1 MSEPKNQGE
10 VRTRDISHKRVMSTD
25 GKIIGIIRNIYIDT
39 ETGQLLS
46 LIVQPDP
53 SFDTTGYKVENE
65 AITLPFEAVKDI
77 QDFIVVDR
85 YMLRQ

>member
-1 MSEPKNQGE
+1 MQSEQFTHNLRK
-10 VRTRDISHKRVMSTD
+10 KRVMSTD
-25 GKIIGIIRNIYIDT
+25 GKIIGQLKNIAYDT

-46 LIVQPDP
+46 LTVRPDP
-53 SFDTTGYKVENE
+53 GFDTTGYKVENE

-77 QDFIVVDR
+77 TDFIVLDR